1 MGKDGY
7 IRKASHSGSWY
18 TKSGEVLR
26 KQLSE
31 WLLEAS
37 STSSST
43 PSQRCVKALIAPHA
57 GYSYSGPTAAHAY
70 MHLDPS
76 VIQRVF
82 ILGPSHHVYLRACA
96 VSGASVCETPVG
108 PLSVDE
114 AVRAE
119 LLADPLFQTMAQRV
133 DEDEHSIEMHLPY
146 VAHLVGEVQGVSI
159 VPILVGSLDP
169 AQEAVYGRILAKY
182 LSDPANLFIV
192 STDFCHWGRR
202 FQYQP
207 FDRAHGEDIHEY
219 IEWLDRQGM
228 ALIEQGDP
236 QAFTT
241 YLRQYRNTICGRHP
255 LGVFLQAA
263 QALREGGKEGL
274 DVEVEFVR
282 YAQSSRCMH
291 ETDSSVSYASAV
303 ATTLMAGKDA
313 RGNGGAKP
321 VMT

>member
-37 STSSST
+37 SASSST

-169 AQEAVYGRILAKY
+169 TQEAVYGR
-182 LSDPANLFIV
+182 
-192 STDFCHWGRR
+192 
-202 FQYQP
+202 
-207 FDRAHGEDIHEY
+207 
-219 IEWLDRQGM
+219 
-228 ALIEQGDP
+228 
-236 QAFTT
+236 
-241 YLRQYRNTICGRHP
+241 
-255 LGVFLQAA
+255 
-263 QALREGGKEGL
+263 
-274 DVEVEFVR
+274 
-282 YAQSSRCMH
+282 
-291 ETDSSVSYASAV
+291 
-303 ATTLMAGKDA
+303 
-313 RGNGGAKP
+313 
-321 VMT
+321 